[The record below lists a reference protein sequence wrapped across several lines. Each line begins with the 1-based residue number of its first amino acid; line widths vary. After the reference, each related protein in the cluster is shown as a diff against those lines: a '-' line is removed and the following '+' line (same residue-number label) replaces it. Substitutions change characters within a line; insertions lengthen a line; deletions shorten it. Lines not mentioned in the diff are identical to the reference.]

1 VSAGGMRELVAALR
15 ARLQRKRSKAYLRW
29 AAGER
34 CATCAYRQGT
44 EASGDEVDR
53 GLTRFRRALLN
64 AAEPFMCHE
73 DGPIPGKK
81 RLCIGHMNAMCA
93 RDRAGYYRAHPP
105 DAPSVVAELREANR
119 LRELTFAEE
128 YSKREAEGGKVA
140 P

>member
-1 VSAGGMRELVAALR
+1 MRELVAALR
-15 ARLQRKRSKAYLRW
+15 ARLQRKRNKAYLRW
-29 AAGER
+29 AAGDR

-44 EASGDEVDR
+44 AASGDAVEP
-53 GLTRFRRALLN
+53 GLSRFRRALLD
-64 AAEPFMCHE
+64 AAQPFMCHE

-105 DAPSVVAELREANR
+105 DAPSVVAELREAYR
-119 LRELTFAEE
+119 LRESMFAEE
-128 YSKREAEGGKVA
+128 YSKGDAEAGKVA